1 MALLTSM
8 VAVALLAPRF
18 VGLRPMRSSEAPRMT
33 LVDAED
39 AISWGPL
46 AVPDGLHAALQDAG
60 YSRPLPIQLNAMPLI
75 ADGENVVLHAET
87 GSGKTLAYLTP
98 LLAALDGGAGLQ
110 VVVVCPSQELAVQIA
125 TEAKKLLHRDD
136 AVLLA
141 LSTSAEAEQ
150 EQQERIQRTPG
161 PVQVAVGT
169 PQRLLDLLGGPRAR
183 GRLKQLRAVV
193 LDEVDAMLPPA
204 PPGLELSSRGGDG
217 GTARGSRGRARG
229 RGRAEGGRASRGG
242 RGGRGARGGGRG
254 GERLFVHEGFE
265 RRLAQRKPA
274 ELLLERLQRNRP
286 SGAPPLQ
293 LVSCSA
299 TVDAPLRRQLG
310 LALGGQGKKAAGVVV
325 TAEPAHPLPARLK
338 KRGVGGVATPSTIT
352 HSAYVGKQS
361 ARLTMLQVAFEE
373 HAPRA
378 PLLVLPNGASL
389 QNEVKALRKA
399 GFDGAVALHDA
410 LGVPSRGGGG
420 GGGSDASAQEEMLRR
435 RSALAASFVA
445 SSSAASSSAAS
456 QLDDGSDGGD
466 DRDDGDDGEYGPGA
480 GLSVPLLVTT
490 ELAARGVDFKAVDA
504 VFMLGL
510 PSRLDSYVHVA
521 GRTAREGRKGRAISL
536 ITSLEEEERLAEFRA
551 ELGLRI
557 EMVDLRFIGK

>member
-1 MALLTSM
+1 
-8 VAVALLAPRF
+8 
-18 VGLRPMRSSEAPRMT
+18 MT
-33 LVDAED
+33 LADAED

-46 AVPDGLHAALQDAG
+46 AVPHELHAALQDAG
-60 YSRPLPIQLNAMPLI
+60 YSRPLPIQLNAMLMI
-75 ADGENVVLHAET
+75 AKGENVVLHAET

-125 TEAKKLLHRDD
+125 NEAKKLLPRDD

-141 LSTSAEAEQ
+141 LSTSTAAEQ
-150 EQQERIQRTPG
+150 EQQERIQRTLG

-183 GRLKQLRAVV
+183 GILKQLRAVV
-193 LDEVDAMLPPA
+193 LDEVDAMLPPV
-204 PPGLELSSRGGDG
+204 PPGLELASRSGDG
-217 GTARGSRGRARG
+217 GAARGSRGRARG

-254 GERLFVHEGFE
+254 GERQFVHEGFE
-265 RRLAQRKPA
+265 RRLTQRKPA
-274 ELLLERLQRNRP
+274 ELLLERLKRNRP

-310 LALGGQGKKAAGVVV
+310 LALGGQGKKAAGEVV

-389 QNEVKALRKA
+389 QNEVRALRKA
-399 GFDGAVALHDA
+399 GFDGAIALHDA
-410 LGVPSRGGGG
+410 LGVPSRGDDNGAAGGKPGAAG
-420 GGGSDASAQEEMLRR
+420 GEASAQEDMLQR

-445 SSSAASSSAAS
+445 SSSSSSSSAAG
-456 QLDDGSDGGD
+456 LEADDND
-466 DRDDGDDGEYGPGA
+466 EELGPGA

-490 ELAARGVDFKAVDA
+490 ELAARGVDLKAVDA

-510 PSRLDSYVHVA
+510 PSRIDSYVHVA
-521 GRTAREGRKGRAISL
+521 GRTAREGRKGKAISL
-536 ITSLEEEERLAEFRA
+536 ITTLQEEERLAEFRA

-557 EMVDLRFIGK
+557 EMVDLRFMGK

>member
-1 MALLTSM
+1 MSLTSM
-8 VAVALLAPRF
+8 LCAMALAPRLIG
-18 VGLRPMRSSEAPRMT
+18 VRPLRSPTGPRMT
-33 LVDAED
+33 LADAED

-46 AVPDGLHAALQDAG
+46 AVPHELHAALQDAG
-60 YSRPLPIQLNAMPLI
+60 YSRPLPIQLNAMLMI
-75 ADGENVVLHAET
+75 AKGENVVLHAET

-125 TEAKKLLHRDD
+125 NEAKKLLPRDD

-141 LSTSAEAEQ
+141 LSTSTAAEQ
-150 EQQERIQRTPG
+150 EQQERIQRTLG

-183 GRLKQLRAVV
+183 GILKQLRAVV
-193 LDEVDAMLPPA
+193 LDEVDAMLPPV
-204 PPGLELSSRGGDG
+204 PPGLELASRSGDG
-217 GTARGSRGRARG
+217 GAARGSRGRARG

-254 GERLFVHEGFE
+254 GERQFVHEGFE
-265 RRLAQRKPA
+265 RRLTQRKPA
-274 ELLLERLQRNRP
+274 ELLLERLKRNRP

-310 LALGGQGKKAAGVVV
+310 LALGGQGKKAAGEVV

-389 QNEVKALRKA
+389 QNEVRALRKA
-399 GFDGAVALHDA
+399 GFDGAIALHDA
-410 LGVPSRGGGG
+410 LGVPSRGDDNGAAGGKPGAAG
-420 GGGSDASAQEEMLRR
+420 GEASAQEDMLQR

-445 SSSAASSSAAS
+445 SSSSSSSSAAG
-456 QLDDGSDGGD
+456 LEADDNDEGL
-466 DRDDGDDGEYGPGA
+466 GPGA

-490 ELAARGVDFKAVDA
+490 ELAARGVDLKAVDA

-510 PSRLDSYVHVA
+510 PSRIDSYVHVA
-521 GRTAREGRKGRAISL
+521 GRTAREGRKGKAISL
-536 ITSLEEEERLAEFRA
+536 ITTLQEEERLAEFRA

-557 EMVDLRFIGK
+557 EMVDLRFMGK